1 MSRESFA
8 RKTEEKVRETV
19 ASILVMD
26 VSDPRV
32 ALITVTGAKV
42 SPDKSVASVYVSA
55 DRDRYDEVL
64 AGLKSATGHIRS
76 RLGQALGWR
85 VSPELRFFIDESVDQ
100 GERITAALENVPPT
114 LIDGDGAKP
123 SVPEDDE

>member
-8 RKTEEKVRETV
+8 RKTDEKVRETV

-26 VSDPRV
+26 VSDPRI

-85 VSPELRFFIDESVDQ
+85 VSPELRFFIDESVDE
-100 GERITAALENVPPT
+100 GERISAALENVPPT
-114 LIDGDGAKP
+114 LVDGEGAKP